1 MGSWLLAAAYEG
13 NGDSERAFA
22 WDLRALTAEGD
33 GALANRLSKVK
44 QSNGL
49 MAANQLWLNES
60 LKARRDRSASALT
73 IASLYAELKNRQQTL
88 TWLEK
93 AADEREQMLSQI
105 RYVAKYDFVRDD
117 ERFQVILKRIGF
129 NET

>member
-1 MGSWLLAAAYEG
+1 
-13 NGDSERAFA
+13 
-22 WDLRALTAEGD
+22 
-33 GALANRLSKVK
+33 
-44 QSNGL
+44 
-49 MAANQLWLNES
+49 
-60 LKARRDRSASALT
+60 
-73 IASLYAELKNRQQTL
+73 L

>member
-1 MGSWLLAAAYEG
+1 L
-13 NGDSERAFA
+13 F
-22 WDLRALTAEGD
+22 
-33 GALANRLSKVK
+33 KVK

-49 MAANQLWLNES
+49 MAANHLWLNES
-60 LKARRDRSASALT
+60 LKARRNRSASALT